1 MKKEKI
7 HNNLHQVIIILFYFQ
22 IIEDNLVQIELN
34 NRKMNNSNNNKVMKL
49 NYLKQIK

>member
-7 HNNLHQVIIILFYFQ
+7 HNKLHQVKIFNYIYK

>member
-7 HNNLHQVIIILFYFQ
+7 HNNLHQVKYLILFQ
-22 IIEDNLVQIELN
+22 IIEGNLVQIELN
-34 NRKMNNSNNNKVMKL
+34 YRKMNNSNNNKVMKL